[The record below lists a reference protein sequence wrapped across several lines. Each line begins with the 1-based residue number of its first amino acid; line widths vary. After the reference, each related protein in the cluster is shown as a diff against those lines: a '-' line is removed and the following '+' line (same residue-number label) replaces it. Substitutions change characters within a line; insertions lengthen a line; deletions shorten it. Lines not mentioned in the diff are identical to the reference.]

1 MDFIKKRAENFAKQH
16 IVNQVDEHETVV
28 DEAQMELNK
37 IIKPL
42 DKITFLRVILEVNE
56 RQYQSHLL
64 VCKNKNN
71 CPENDSHEAI
81 HYYLT
86 CELEDLGIQLNE
98 DQFTK
103 EEQFTA
109 ESKLDQVL
117 KELETVKLGHQVIY
131 KDLMKEL

>member
-1 MDFIKKRAENFAKQH
+1 
-16 IVNQVDEHETVV
+16 
-28 DEAQMELNK
+28 
-37 IIKPL
+37 
-42 DKITFLRVILEVNE
+42 
-56 RQYQSHLL
+56 
-64 VCKNKNN
+64 
-71 CPENDSHEAI
+71 
-81 HYYLT
+81 
-86 CELEDLGIQLNE
+86 LGIQLNE